1 MKKNYIF
8 TVLIAICLSTASFGQ
23 DLVITGAYDA
33 GLPGGTPKGVE
44 LYVLEDIAD
53 LSIYGIGSAN
63 NGGGTDGEEF
73 EFPNVSVTK
82 GTFIYIATE
91 DTQFNA
97 FFGMAPDY
105 TSGSMAING
114 DDAIELFMNDVVIDL
129 FGDINVDGT
138 GEEWEYLDGWA
149 YRNSGSSP
157 SATFD
162 ITEWTFSGINVFDG
176 ETSNATA
183 ATPFP
188 IGTYTNTTAS
198 VKNNSIEGFAAYPN
212 PVTNKVFTVKSNSA
226 DTKEISIFNVLGK
239 KVLSKS
245 LSGFQSDVD
254 VSEISDGLYILKVK
268 EGIKMS
274 TSKLVIK

>member
-8 TVLIAICLSTASFGQ
+8 TVLLTCIAFTSFGQ
-23 DLVITGAYDA
+23 DLIISGAYDA
-33 GLPGGTPKGVE
+33 GLTGGTPKGVE
-44 LYVLEDIAD
+44 LYALEDIAD

-82 GTFIYIATE
+82 GTFIYVATE
-91 DTQFNA
+91 DPQFNA
-97 FFGMAPDY
+97 FFGKAPDY
-105 TSGSMAING
+105 ITGAMAING
-114 DDAIELFMNDVVIDL
+114 DDAIELFMNDAVIDL
-129 FGDINVDGT
+129 FGDINVDGN
-138 GEEWEYLDGWA
+138 GEAWEYLDGWF

-157 SATFD
+157 AATFD

-198 VKNNSIEGFAAYPN
+198 LENNSIEGFAAYPN
-212 PVTNKVFTVKSNSA
+212 PVTNNVFTVKSNSS

-245 LSGFQSDVD
+245 LSGVQSDVD
-254 VSEISDGLYILKVK
+254 VSSISAGLYILKVK
-268 EGIKMS
+268 EGTKMA